1 MYIDDLCAS
10 LLIEMRN
17 VDVEK
22 FLVRNLIKNLKQIQT
37 IRDVMEIQT
46 DG

>member
-10 LLIEMRN
+10 LLIEMRI